1 MILDHYTIHTAD
13 LERSRQFYQDILG
26 LTAGYRP
33 PFEGPPGAWLYGPNE
48 RPVVHLYAGRQSV
61 ATDVGAMDHIAF
73 LVDEL
78 RPIIEK
84 LRKYEVY
91 FETARV
97 PEIGSTQV
105 FFRDPDGLQIEL
117 NHEPE

>member
-13 LERSRQFYQDILG
+13 LERSRRFYQDILG

-48 RPVVHLYAGRQSV
+48 RPVVHLYAGRQSA

-84 LRKYEVY
+84 LRK
-91 FETARV
+91 
-97 PEIGSTQV
+97 GN
-105 FFRDPDGLQIEL
+105 RDDQGFMVLKKKRKRKMEKDEFMNLIT
-117 NHEPE
+117 